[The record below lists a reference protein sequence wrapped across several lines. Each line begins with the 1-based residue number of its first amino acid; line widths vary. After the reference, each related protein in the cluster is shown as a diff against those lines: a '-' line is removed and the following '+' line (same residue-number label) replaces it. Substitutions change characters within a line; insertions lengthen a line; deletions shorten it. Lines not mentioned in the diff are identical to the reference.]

1 MKVSSLSTKTRS
13 SFTRSLTSRIT
24 AIQGAW
30 WAPLPTE
37 DALDPVA
44 RTAGGHRGEPGV
56 AHGRHR
62 VHRRPHPGTGIRLGV
77 SRRLCAACA
86 ALYLQQ
92 TDMPDTL
99 AFADGPRLNDPGFG
113 QDQDDDEAREQYARR
128 ARQAHYEQEQRYRT
142 RVREAVRTLRNPEDS
157 WLTGCPAQSVRPSVP
172 TAARSGP
179 APGSPQPAPA
189 GQPAVRI
196 PLAAREPPPRVL
208 VVFGGKRR
216 AEHPG
221 DVMPVRVPR
230 AGSPAALLLA
240 QPDFEGWPSQE
251 PECPSAPAVRFS
263 WGRRSEELLVAC
275 GARAGWSIGAMARP
289 RRAAAVWT
297 WTE

>member
-13 SFTRSLTSRIT
+13 SFTRSLTSRIM
-24 AIQGAW
+24 AIQGPGGRPCRPKMPSTLLRAQQVD
-30 WAPLPTE
+30 TE
-37 DALDPVA
+37 GSLASHTDATAFIAA
-44 RTAGGHRGEPGV
+44 RI
-56 AHGRHR
+56 
-62 VHRRPHPGTGIRLGV
+62 PGTSIRLGV

-113 QDQDDDEAREQYARR
+113 QDQDDDEAREHYARR
-128 ARQAHYEQEQRYRT
+128 APQAHYEQEQRYRT
-142 RVREAVRTLRNPEDS
+142 RVREAVRTLRNQEDS

-230 AGSPAALLLA
+230 AGSPAALLPA